1 MYYNKYINIL
11 IYYNKYIKMY
21 IKKIYIYIYLHR
33 GYIFRSIKDFL
44 DLCIQVN
51 DDELFFWYD

>member
-21 IKKIYIYIYLHR
+21 IKKKYIYIYIYI
-33 GYIFRSIKDFL
+33 YIEAIYL
-44 DLCIQVN
+44 DL
-51 DDELFFWYD
+51 

>member
-21 IKKIYIYIYLHR
+21 IKKYIYIYLYLHR

-44 DLCIQVN
+44 DLCI
-51 DDELFFWYD
+51 

>member
-1 MYYNKYINIL
+1 MYMYYNKYINIL

-21 IKKIYIYIYLHR
+21 IKKKYIYIYLYLHR

-44 DLCIQVN
+44 DLCI
-51 DDELFFWYD
+51 

>member
-21 IKKIYIYIYLHR
+21 IKKRIYIYIYLYLHR

-44 DLCIQVN
+44 DLCI
-51 DDELFFWYD
+51 